1 MSKQHIIILITLG
14 FFAGLSFGL
23 WQVCKSKDK
32 ALDLQSSI
40 NINSVINRY
49 KNEIEGEKVNKQIM
63 NLPKIEELK

>member
-1 MSKQHIIILITLG
+1 MNKQHIIILITLG

-40 NINSVINRY
+40 NINSVIY
-49 KNEIEGEKVNKQIM
+49 EYEQGKKLEKQSEQI
-63 NLPKIEELK
+63 NLPKIGDLK